1 MMNPAS
7 ISQFAGTL
15 CLYLMNCSVALAT
28 AYGLGSIFKA
38 PLAEIALQG
47 SVYSA
52 YALGTVGTLN
62 PLVLIA
68 SAMRGQPRQLGEGS

>member
-1 MMNPAS
+1 MTSGP
-7 ISQFAGTL
+7 ISQFAGSL

-47 SVYSA
+47 SVHSA
-52 YALGTVGTLN
+52 YALGTVGALN
-62 PLVLIA
+62 LLVLIA
-68 SAMRGQPRQLGEGS
+68 SAMRGRPRRLGEGS

>member
-1 MMNPAS
+1 MTSGP
-7 ISQFAGTL
+7 ISQFAGSL

-28 AYGLGSIFKA
+28 TYGFGSNFKA
-38 PLAEIALQG
+38 PLAQTPLQG

-62 PLVLIA
+62 LLVLIA
-68 SAMRGQPRQLGEGS
+68 SAMRGQPRRLGEGS